1 MPMIPD
7 PVGLVPFVGI
17 KLLGYSAAGAYL
29 RQTALWASE
38 GDTPV
43 IDVARAVGF
52 GLTRTVLGLVCGAAY
67 GVVASGLL
75 PSGAG
80 LPGMLLALAPLRALE
95 WAVML
100 LLFFRAEARD
110 RRFFWRGVLGG
121 TLVSYLLD
129 IPAWGV
135 WSLFPRVGIC

>member
-7 PVGLVPFVGI
+7 PIGLVPFVGI

-29 RQTALWASE
+29 RQTALAAPE
-38 GDTPV
+38 GDAPV

-52 GLTRTVLGLVCGAAY
+52 G
-67 GVVASGLL
+67 L

-100 LLFFRAEARD
+100 LRFFRAEARD

-129 IPAWGV
+129 LPAWGA